1 MKTMTP
7 FRPNHCF
14 GIERWLGRPLSR
26 LERTVIDPLERERHA
41 GRPVRF
47 IIADGRTDSTA
58 VRSAIL
64 TYVAWYSH
72 IVPDRNIILSAPLRR
87 IARRYCRSVRQLISS
102 RDKPRQSKH
111 STNSEPRSDVDLF
124 PVSAREPEGPRSAY
138 GATALCLMGCDL
150 YPRQTRSFE
159 RILAAAVPHVEGR
172 PRPLVIIHGTYHHT
186 QGCCPFRWYTR
197 LALAGRICYNVI
209 HTADAPASTAEPYYK
224 VRSARIAA
232 IDRDDPE
239 PYFAESDRATRSDK
253 KETLTLEWLLAHRD
267 QAGEQFANVIA
278 EPYLPDPG
286 DLTDAGIFPDDDR
299 RYLIDY
305 ADTIKMLRQEEFD
318 RITNPSRWCL
328 RKIRRFIAAGEWVP
342 LDALARTGWEPKHKN
357 SVEAW
362 HEILRRIND
371 NHYLEERRADEIQ
384 WRTGRR
390 PVTWHDLHR
399 QLQQYLK
406 EYYMPRKRHSRRYPR
421 VPLPAGLDRVTP
433 VPRKNSKT
441 ADRSSPPIAYERFT
455 VRPKPRRSKA
465 SDSSYR
471 SDSSDTSDQLVGSL
485 FFSNKI
491 YTGLYPDDLPIV
503 PAPVADTEP
512 RLAAQ
517 NKDCVRVSHATY
529 DDKAPSLPKIPS

>member
-47 IIADGRTDSTA
+47 IIADGRTDSVA

-72 IVPDRNIILSAPLRR
+72 IVPDQNIILSAPLRR

-111 STNSEPRSDVDLF
+111 SNKPEPLSGVGLN
-124 PVSAREPEGPRSAY
+124 PVSAREPEGSRSAY

-197 LALAGRICYNVI
+197 MALAGRICYNVI

-328 RKIRRFIAAGEWVP
+328 RKIRRFISAGEWVP
-342 LDALARTGWEPKHKN
+342 LDSLARTGWEPKHKN

-362 HEILRRIND
+362 HEILRGLND
-371 NHYLEERRADEIQ
+371 NHQLEERRADEIQ

-390 PVTWHDLHR
+390 PVTWQDLHR

-421 VPLPAGLDRVTP
+421 VPLPAGLDRVTRAETFLP
-433 VPRKNSKT
+433 
-441 ADRSSPPIAYERFT
+441 YERQSI
-455 VRPKPRRSKA
+455 PPKKPRPSKNNHATPTAKA

-503 PAPVADTEP
+503 PAHDKPLPTNSEP
-512 RLAAQ
+512 RSASQ
-517 NKDCVRVSHATY
+517 KNDSHATSPL
-529 DDKAPSLPKIPS
+529 PSKVETKMPS